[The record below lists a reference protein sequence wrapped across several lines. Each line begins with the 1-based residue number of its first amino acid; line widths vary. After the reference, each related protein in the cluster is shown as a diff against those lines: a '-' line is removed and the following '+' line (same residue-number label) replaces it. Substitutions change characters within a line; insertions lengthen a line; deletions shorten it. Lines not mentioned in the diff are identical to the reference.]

1 LRYHKKLRLAIKAK
15 LVLFFLLA
23 SVHAYGQIEAS
34 ANLELGYPFMTNE
47 YNKKLLYN
55 QLTPGLRLGVSYK
68 PENTQFF
75 PTLHYAFGR
84 TKLPLQQIGKN
95 VAYLELN
102 YQNLMLSGNYVIHYE
117 NYSQLYIYTGIG
129 LVSLKNKG
137 MNVSGSEGYLVK
149 AEIDSMAN
157 IDKRFPVVNL
167 GFEYVVGQTMNSNI
181 YISTGVNVQCW
192 YFATNGNN
200 YFLDITDATGNN
212 YIAATSL
219 SGYALVP
226 YFYMSLHVMLN
237 GELWKK
243 N

>member
-1 LRYHKKLRLAIKAK
+1 MPTLIKYISTII
-15 LVLFFLLA
+15 LLA
-23 SVHAYGQIEAS
+23 ACSSAKGQVEVS

-102 YQNLMLSGNYVIHYE
+102 YQNLMLSGNYVIHYQD
-117 NYSQLYIYTGIG
+117 YSQLYIYTGIG
-129 LVSLKNKG
+129 LVSLQNKG
-137 MNVSGSEGYLVK
+137 MNVSGSEGYRVK
-149 AEIDSMAN
+149 AKIDSMAN

-192 YFATNGNN
+192 YFASSGNN
-200 YFLDITDATGNN
+200 YFLDITDAGGNN

-219 SGYALVP
+219 KGQAFVP
-226 YFYMSLHVMLN
+226 YFYMSLHVMVN
-237 GELWKK
+237 RELWKK